1 MAYYF
6 LEGKLVAAAAMGKIP
21 DIVFLNEALKL
32 NIPMRASDIKSGRL
46 NMKDIQ
52 EKVKLL
58 GKEC

>member
-1 MAYYF
+1 
-6 LEGKLVAAAAMGKIP
+6 MGKIP

-32 NIPMRASDIKSGRL
+32 NIPMRSSDIKSGRL
-46 NMKDIQ
+46 SMKDIQ